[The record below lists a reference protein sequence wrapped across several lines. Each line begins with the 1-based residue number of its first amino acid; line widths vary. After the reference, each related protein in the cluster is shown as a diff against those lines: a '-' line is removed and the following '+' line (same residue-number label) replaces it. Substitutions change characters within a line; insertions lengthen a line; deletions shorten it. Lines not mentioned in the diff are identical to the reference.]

1 MTNTTA
7 TVHQAVT
14 IDVPAAALLVT
25 ASDRSDVDVTI
36 EPSNPD
42 RSADREAAERI
53 TVTETENG
61 IAVTGEKRLLIGSN
75 GSADVRVDLPVGA
88 DLRATIAAGAVR
100 MQGDLGAVRLKISA
114 GDVKGDTMVSLQAKV
129 SHGSIAVAEV
139 AEGADVQLSSG
150 EAEIGR
156 IGGGQ
161 TRIKSGHGSIRVDD
175 LAGSAEL
182 ITATGGIALGDVDG
196 DVSATSGHGTLRVN
210 RARGGRLELSSNFG
224 GIDVAVAPG
233 APVWVDADSKNGVVR
248 TDLESDAGPLGDEK
262 PVEVHAHTKFG
273 DIAIDRVR

>member
-1 MTNTTA
+1 MTDTTA

-25 ASDRSDVDVTI
+25 ASDRADVDVTI

-61 IAVTGEKRLLIGSN
+61 IAVTGEKRLLLGAN
-75 GSADVRVDLPVGA
+75 GSADVRLAVPAGTDLE
-88 DLRATIAAGAVR
+88 ATISAGAVR
-100 MQGDLGAVRLKISA
+100 LRGHLGAVRLKISA
-114 GDVKGDTMVSLQAKV
+114 GDVTGDTMVSIRAKV
-129 SHGSIAVAEV
+129 SHGSIALAEV
-139 AEGADVQLSSG
+139 ADGADLQLSSG

-156 IGGGQ
+156 IGGGE
-161 TRIKSGHGSIRVDD
+161 TRIKSGHGSIRIDD
-175 LAGSAEL
+175 FAGSAEL
-182 ITATGGIALGDVDG
+182 ITATGGIALGEVDG
-196 DVSATSGHGTLRVN
+196 DVSATSGHGTVRVS
-210 RARGGRLELSSNFG
+210 RARGGRLELGSNFG

-233 APVWVDADSKNGVVR
+233 APVWIDADSKRGVVR

-273 DIAIDRVR
+273 DIAIDRAR